1 MNNINENVCRD
12 SRRVWMNWTNR
23 AIRDERGEVS
33 EILTIGNDITE
44 QKHLEGNLRTSEEKL
59 RLYGIH
65 KEFGILIL
73 MLVMFRIVWRIGNI
87 VPLLP
92 STIPWWQ
99 KLAAHTVHWMLYGFM
114 FALPITGWLM
124 TSAAGL
130 PPSFFGFFT
139 LPSLIEPND
148 ALLGLFENIHSWL
161 AYGLIATFCAHVGAA
176 LKHHFINKDEVLRRM
191 F

>member
-1 MNNINENVCRD
+1 MLIKNTQTQYGVVAKFIHWLMALLIIGMLALGLYMSD
-12 SRRVWMNWTNR
+12 LP
-23 AIRDERGEVS
+23 IS
-33 EILTIGNDITE
+33 EL
-44 QKHLEGNLRTSEEKL
+44 KL

-92 STIPWWQ
+92 NTIPVWQ
-99 KLAAHTVHWMLYGFM
+99 KFAAHAVHWMLYGFM
-114 FALPITGWLM
+114 FAMPITGWLM

-130 PPSFFGFFT
+130 PPSFFGLFT
-139 LPSLIEPND
+139 LPSLIAPNA
-148 ALLGLFENIHSWL
+148 ALFKLFIDIHSWL

-176 LKHHFINKDEVLRRM
+176 LQHHFIEKDDVLRRM
-191 F
+191 L